1 MATITVQAVYHK
13 GTLRLKKKLDLP
25 EDALVQVDV
34 TPLESAPV
42 AGVGDSLF
50 GAFPEL
56 KAITEDWEQEEW
68 RDFALKQF
76 FREDDEIEYT
86 IKDAKEVYRP

>member
-34 TPLESAPV
+34 TPLETTLIPT
-42 AGVGDSLF
+42 GSLF

-56 KAITEDWEQEEW
+56 KAITDEHLAWGK
-68 RDFALKQF
+68 KQW
-76 FREDDEIEYT
+76 DDGLEKQQRILDGLE
-86 IKDAKEVYRP
+86 